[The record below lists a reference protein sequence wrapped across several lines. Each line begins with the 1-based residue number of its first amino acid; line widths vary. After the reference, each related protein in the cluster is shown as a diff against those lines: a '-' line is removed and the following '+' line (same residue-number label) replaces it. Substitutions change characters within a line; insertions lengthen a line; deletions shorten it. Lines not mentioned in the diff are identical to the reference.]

1 MIVISK
7 QYSFDSMHQLW
18 NDDWS
23 ADKNHRVF
31 GKCAREHGHTYTLEV
46 TIGGPI
52 NTNTGMILNYFELDK
67 IMKPMIETLDH
78 YNLNEKF
85 PFLTTAE
92 NMVQDLARQ
101 IQDQLDIRAFP
112 TVHLEQL
119 VLKETPKT
127 RALWR
132 RSS

>member
-7 QYSFDSMHQLW
+7 QYSFDAAHRLW
-18 NDDWS
+18 RDDW
-23 ADKNHRVF
+23 APDKNERVF
-31 GKCAREHGHTYTLEV
+31 GKCSREHGHTYNLEV
-46 TIGGPI
+46 TVGGEI
-52 NTNTGMILNYFELDK
+52 NPETGMILNYFDLDK
-67 IMKPMIETLDH
+67 IMKPMVDAILDH
-78 YNLNEKF
+78 YNLNDVF

-101 IQDQLDIRAFP
+101 VNQALEFYPNVR
-112 TVHLEQL
+112 LEQV

-132 RSS
+132 RS